1 MNQPLSLYA
10 GVTAGLLCLCGT
22 ICGQVTSTIQG
33 RISDPSGAVIA
44 GSTIRVTNEATGVF
58 RTTQSL
64 ADGYYRVPGLLAGP
78 YEIRVEQAGFRTL
91 IRKGIELNS
100 ETSLQV
106 DITLQVGETVQTVE
120 VSAPIPQ
127 VETTE
132 ARISQVM
139 RAEQIRS
146 LPAIGRGLM
155 WLTVTAPGI
164 QGKAEDTRNTNCCDA
179 LSSGASPAL
188 SSGGAERK
196 AAFFVDG
203 IAMHYGDSTGWNL
216 AFTPNLDSVEEM
228 RVSTNPT
235 SAEEGVLSGV
245 QVQMVTKG
253 GTNTIH
259 GTGHYTFLE
268 DSFNAVPFGARR
280 QTIGNWYQRF
290 LGGTIGGPVIK
301 DRLFFFG
308 AYEDLRERRAA
319 PGGTTL
325 TVETEAFKN
334 WVTNTRPNSFAAKL
348 LAADPPYRYPTEN
361 LRDVNGDGVMDLGT
375 VALDRPSNRSG
386 SQFNG
391 RVDYVTR
398 SAKDRFYGTYWRTK
412 PSQEILG
419 LRGGNDFDRITGADM
434 ISGVHSHTFTP
445 NSLNEFR
452 FSTLDGFNWD
462 QKLKNGGYHLPC
474 VLTNDGLQLGPSQ
487 LGSGCSF
494 SLEVQNAR
502 PYDIR
507 DTFSWNR
514 GAHSWKFGGSYRR
527 VYLTDPTYI
536 TGDVPQ
542 YNFQSIIDLAN
553 DNAFQETRNVDAATG
568 KQRDPFVEVLNQQ
581 LSFFAQSSWQVRPGL
596 TFNFGLRWDI
606 YDPFKLD
613 GIQQPRNTFG
623 PVFNSD
629 QLTAQGV
636 AAVRNQKLTQAF
648 NRDWNNFGPRISVVW
663 DPTKGGRTVIRGG
676 FFLLYD
682 EISSLGL
689 YRGYYANPPIASL
702 VNAGPQFGIP
712 IVLGIAPVGTRDF
725 PINSAMVGPR
735 IDPDLG
741 IFVGTRPNITGHP
754 QDYRQPLVYD
764 VNAAFQRQLFTDLA
778 VTVSYH
784 YRRNTNDQFNFDA
797 NRFSG
802 DLLDGRLNRI
812 NQNYGAITARAN
824 WGRRI
829 YHGVVFEANKRFSHG
844 WQLNTSYSYHNGRT
858 NFGDTEVFNPDLDW
872 ARDENA
878 THVVKMSTVWDLPF
892 LRTRKDV
899 VGNVF
904 GGWQLASIWNFES
917 GFYFNPSSGAQ
928 YGRGGDFNAD
938 GRNADR
944 PDLPTSGVS
953 RSYSKS
959 QWMNGAL
966 SASIFPLPPAG
977 TIRNGTLP
985 RNYYVGPG
993 YARIDASLVKRVSI
1007 KERVTVQF
1015 QAQASNLLNR
1025 VNILG
1030 VSSGIQAATFGRAT
1044 SFYPMR
1050 AVQMSLKAIF

>member
-1 MNQPLSLYA
+1 MS
-10 GVTAGLLCLCGT
+10 
-22 ICGQVTSTIQG
+22 
-33 RISDPSGAVIA
+33 
-44 GSTIRVTNEATGVF
+44 NEATGLS
-58 RTTQSL
+58 RTVYSTS
-64 ADGYYRVPGLLAGP
+64 DGYYRVPYLLAGK
-78 YEIRVEQAGFRTL
+78 YQLRVEQAGFKAL
-91 IRKGIELNS
+91 VQKGIDLSSQAALNIN
-100 ETSLQV
+100 L
-106 DITLQVGETVQTVE
+106 TLEVGEITQSVDVTGQVPE
-120 VSAPIPQ
+120 

-132 ARISQVM
+132 ARISQVI
-139 RAEQIRS
+139 RTEQIRS

-188 SSGGAERK
+188 SSGGSERK

-203 IAMHYGDSTGWNL
+203 IAMHYGDSSGWNL
-216 AFTPNLDSVEEM
+216 AFTPNLDAVEEM

-245 QVQMVTKG
+245 QVQVVTRG

-259 GTGHYTFLE
+259 GTGHFTLLE

-280 QTIGNWYQRF
+280 QAIGNWYQRF
-290 LGGTIGGPVIK
+290 FGGTIGGPVIK
-301 DRLFFFG
+301 NRLFFFG
-308 AYEDLRERRAA
+308 AYEGLRERRAA
-319 PGGTTL
+319 PGGSTL
-325 TVETEAFKN
+325 TVETEAFRD
-334 WVTNTRPNSFAAKL
+334 WVTRTRPNSVAAKL

-375 VALDRPSNRSG
+375 VALDRPSNRTG
-386 SQFNG
+386 SQLNV
-391 RVDYVTR
+391 RVDYVTK
-398 SAKDRFYGTYWRTK
+398 SGKDRFYGTYWRTK
-412 PSQEILG
+412 PTQEILG
-419 LRGGNDFDRITGADM
+419 LRGGNDFDRITGADL
-434 ISGVHSHTFTP
+434 ISAVHSHIFTP

-452 FSTLDGFNWD
+452 FATLDGFNWD
-462 QKLKNGGYHLPC
+462 QKLKSGGYHLPC

-502 PYDIR
+502 PYDLR

-536 TGDVPQ
+536 GGDVPQ
-542 YNFQSIIDLAN
+542 YNFQSIIDFAN

-568 KQRDPFVEVLNQQ
+568 KQRDPFVEVLNSQ
-581 LSFFAQSSWQVRPGL
+581 LSFFAQNSWQVRPGL
-596 TFNFGLRWDI
+596 TFNFGLRWDL
-606 YDPFKLD
+606 YGTFPMD
-613 GIQQPRNTFG
+613 GIQQPRNTFA
-623 PVFNSD
+623 PVFTSD
-629 QLTAQGV
+629 QLTPQGI
-636 AAVRNQKLTQAF
+636 AAVRNKQVTHAF
-648 NRDWNNFGPRISVVW
+648 DRDWNNFGPRISVAW
-663 DPTKGGRTVIRGG
+663 DPTRSGRTAIRGG
-676 FFLLYD
+676 FFMLYD

-712 IVLGIAPVGTRDF
+712 IVFGIAPVGTRDY
-725 PINSAMVGPR
+725 PINPGLVGPR
-735 IDPDLG
+735 IDPALG

-754 QDYRQPLVYD
+754 QDYKQPLVYD
-764 VNAAFQRQLFTDLA
+764 ANVAFQRQVFTDLTL
-778 VTVSYH
+778 TVSYH
-784 YRRNTNDQFNFDA
+784 YRRTTNDQFNFDG

-829 YHGVVFEANKRFSHG
+829 YHGLVFEVNKRLSHG
-844 WQLNTSYSYHNGRT
+844 WQLNTSYSYHNGRS
-858 NFGDTEVFNPDLDW
+858 NFGDTEVFNPNLDW

-892 LRTRKDV
+892 LRTRKNL
-899 VGNVF
+899 VGKVI

-944 PDLPTSGVS
+944 PDLPASDVP
-953 RSYSKS
+953 RSFSKS

-966 SASIFPLPPAG
+966 SASVFPLPPVG

-985 RNYYVGPG
+985 RNYFVGPG
-993 YARIDASLVKRVSI
+993 YARIDASLVKRFPI
-1007 KERVTVQF
+1007 NERVTVQF

-1030 VSSGIQAATFGRAT
+1030 VSSGITSATFGRAT

>member
-1 MNQPLSLYA
+1 MKQLSS
-10 GVTAGLLCLCGT
+10 LLTFLLAAFFWLGGT
-22 ICGQVTSTIQG
+22 ISAQVTSTIQG

-44 GSTIRVTNEATGVF
+44 GSAIRIANEATGVF
-58 RTTQSL
+58 RTAESL
-64 ADGYYRVPGLLAGP
+64 SDGYYRVPGLLAGR

-91 IRKGIELNS
+91 IRRGIELNS

-106 DITLQVGETVQTVE
+106 DFTLQVGDTVQTVE
-120 VSAPIPQ
+120 VTSAIPQ

-132 ARISQVM
+132 ARISRVVS
-139 RAEQIRS
+139 AEQIRS

-188 SSGGAERK
+188 SSGGSERK

-203 IAMHYGDSTGWNL
+203 IAMHYGDSSGWNL

-235 SAEEGVLSGV
+235 SAEEGILSGV

-290 LGGTIGGPVIK
+290 FGGTIGGPAIK

-308 AYEDLRERRAA
+308 AYEGLRERRAA

-334 WVTNTRPNSFAAKL
+334 WVTSTRPNSFAAKVL
-348 LAADPPYRYPTEN
+348 GADAPYRYPTEN
-361 LRDVNGDGVMDLGT
+361 LRDINGDGVMDLGT
-375 VALDRPSNRSG
+375 LALDRPSNRTG
-386 SQFNG
+386 SQING
-391 RVDYVTR
+391 RVDYVTK
-398 SAKDRFYGTYWRTK
+398 SAKDRFYGTYWRTT
-412 PSQEILG
+412 PTQEILG
-419 LRGGNDFDRITGADM
+419 LRAGNDFDRITGAEM
-434 ISGVHSHTFTP
+434 VSGVHSHTFTP

-462 QKLKNGGYHLPC
+462 QKLKAGGYHIPC

-494 SLEVQNAR
+494 SLEVQNSR
-502 PYDIR
+502 PYDLR

-542 YNFQSIIDLAN
+542 YNFQSIIDFAN

-581 LSFFAQSSWQVRPGL
+581 LSFFAQNSWQVRPGL
-596 TFNFGLRWDI
+596 TFTFGLRWDL

-623 PVFNSD
+623 PVFTSD
-629 QLTAQGV
+629 QLNPQGV
-636 AAVRNQKLTQAF
+636 TAMRNQKLARAF
-648 NRDWNNFGPRISVVW
+648 GRDWNNFGPRISVAW
-663 DPTKGGRTVIRGG
+663 DPTKSGRMVIRGG
-676 FFLLYD
+676 FFVLYD

-702 VNAGPQFGIP
+702 VQAGPQFGIP
-712 IVLGIAPVGTRDF
+712 IVYAIAPQGTRDF
-725 PINSAMVGPR
+725 PVNPGMVGPR

-764 VNAAFQRQLFTDLA
+764 VNAAFQRQVFTDLA
-778 VTVSYH
+778 LTISYH

-812 NQNYGAITARAN
+812 NPNYGAITARAN
-824 WGRRI
+824 WLRRI
-829 YHGVVFEANKRFSHG
+829 YHGVVFEANKRLSGG

-858 NFGDTEVFNPDLDW
+858 NNGDTEVFNPDLDW

-878 THVVKMSTVWDLPF
+878 THVVKMSTVWDIPF
-892 LRTRKDV
+892 LRTRKDL
-899 VGNVF
+899 VGNVL

-917 GFYFNPSSGAQ
+917 GPYFNPSSGAQ

-944 PDLPTSGVS
+944 PDLPAADVP

-966 SASIFPLPPAG
+966 SASVFPLPPVG

-985 RNYYVGPG
+985 RNYFVGPG
-993 YARIDASLVKRVSI
+993 YARIDASLVKRVLI

-1050 AVQMSLKAIF
+1050 AVQMSFKTIF

>member
-1 MNQPLSLYA
+1 MNQGLASRLCL
-10 GVTAGLLCLCGT
+10 TAAFLCLCGA
-22 ICGQVTSTIQG
+22 IRGQVTSTIQG

-44 GSTIRVTNEATGVF
+44 GSAIRVTNEATGVF
-58 RTTQSL
+58 RTVQSL
-64 ADGYYRVPGLLAGP
+64 PDGYYRVPGLLAGP

-106 DITLQVGETVQTVE
+106 DVTLQVGDTVQTVE
-120 VSAPIPQ
+120 VTAPLPQ

-132 ARISQVM
+132 ARISQVV
-139 RAEQIRS
+139 RTEQIRS
-146 LPAIGRGLM
+146 LPSIGRGLM

-188 SSGGAERK
+188 SSGGSERK

-203 IAMHYGDSTGWNL
+203 IAMHYGDSSGWNL

-259 GTGHYTFLE
+259 GTGHYTLLE

-290 LGGTIGGPVIK
+290 FGGTIGGPVIK

-308 AYEDLRERRAA
+308 AYEGLRERRAA
-319 PGGTTL
+319 PGGATL

-334 WVTNTRPNSFAAKL
+334 WVTSSRPNSFAAKV

-361 LRDVNGDGVMDLGT
+361 LRDINGDGIMDLGT
-375 VALDRPSNRSG
+375 VALDRPSNRTG
-386 SQFNG
+386 SQLNG
-391 RVDYVTR
+391 RVDYVTG
-398 SAKDRFYGTYWRTK
+398 SAKDRFYGTYWRTT
-412 PSQEILG
+412 PTQEILG
-419 LRGGNDFDRITGADM
+419 LRAGNDFDRITGAEM

-462 QKLKNGGYHLPC
+462 QKLKNGGYHVPC

-502 PYDIR
+502 PYDLR

-581 LSFFAQSSWQVRPGL
+581 LSFFAQNSWQVRPGL
-596 TFNFGLRWDI
+596 TLNFGLRWDL

-629 QLTAQGV
+629 QLNPQGV
-636 AAVRNQKLTQAF
+636 TAMRNRKLERAF
-648 NRDWNNFGPRISVVW
+648 DRDWNNFGPRISVAW
-663 DPTKGGRTVIRGG
+663 DPTRSGRTAIRGG
-676 FFLLYD
+676 FFVLYD

-712 IVLGIAPVGTRDF
+712 IVYGLAPVGTRDF
-725 PINSAMVGPR
+725 PVNPGMVGPR

-741 IFVGTRPNITGHP
+741 IFAGTRPNITGHP
-754 QDYRQPLVYD
+754 QDYKQPLVYD
-764 VNAAFQRQLFTDLA
+764 ANAAFQRQVFTDLA
-778 VTVSYH
+778 LTVSYH

-802 DLLDGRLNRI
+802 DLLDGRLDRI
-812 NQNYGAITARAN
+812 NRNYGAITARAN

-829 YHGVVFEANKRFSHG
+829 YHGLVFEANKRLSHG
-844 WQLNTSYSYHNGRT
+844 WQLNTSYSYHNGRS
-858 NFGDTEVFNPDLDW
+858 NAGDTEVFNPGFDW
-872 ARDENA
+872 ARDEIA

-892 LRTRKDV
+892 LRTRKDLV
-899 VGNVF
+899 NNIF

-917 GFYFNPSSGAQ
+917 GSYFNPSSGAQ

-944 PDLPTSGVS
+944 PDLPTTDVP
-953 RSYSKS
+953 RSFGKS

-966 SASIFPLPPAG
+966 GASIFPLPAAG

-985 RNYYVGPG
+985 RNYFVGPG
-993 YARIDASLVKRVSI
+993 YARIDASLVKRVVI

-1025 VNILG
+1025 VNIRG
-1030 VSSGIQAATFGRAT
+1030 VNSSLTAATFGRAT
-1044 SFYPMR
+1044 AFYPMR